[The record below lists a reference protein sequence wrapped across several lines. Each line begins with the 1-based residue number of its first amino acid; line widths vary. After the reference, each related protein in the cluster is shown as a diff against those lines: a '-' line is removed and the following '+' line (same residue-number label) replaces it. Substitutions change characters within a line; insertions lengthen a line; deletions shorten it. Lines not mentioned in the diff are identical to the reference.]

1 MILHSLFGYKHIILL
16 IVSIILVILGA
27 IFTRKLKFNTIIK
40 SCFYIGIAC
49 EVIKVFYYIITNE
62 AKTGGYLPK
71 SDLPF
76 HLCSIQIIFF
86 SILFFSKNEKIKR
99 TLISFM
105 IPSCLFGG
113 LFALLIPT
121 DSARNGMWVITAE
134 YFIYHALIMIFALYI
149 LINKE
154 INLNIKDY
162 RNCLI
167 LLAVFG
173 LLSIYINSI
182 LNDGT
187 GKINFMYT
195 VSPPQDNLP
204 YLNKDQGWAM
214 YILKYAS
221 LAVLLITLLYIKPI
235 IDWIKELK
243 NKNKEQASN

>member
-1 MILHSLFGYKHIILL
+1 MILHGLFGYKHIILL
-16 IVSIILVILGA
+16 IASLILVVVGA
-27 IFTRKLKFNTIIK
+27 ILVRKLKFNNVVK

-49 EVIKVFYYIITNE
+49 EVIKIFYYIITNE
-62 AKTGGYLPK
+62 DKMDGYLPK

-86 SILFFSKNEKIKR
+86 SILYFSKNEKIKR

-121 DSARNGMWVITAE
+121 DSARNGMWIITAE
-134 YFIYHALIMIFALYI
+134 YFIYHAIIMIFALFI
-149 LINKE
+149 LTNKE
-154 INLNIKDY
+154 FKLTIIDY
-162 RNCLI
+162 KNCLI
-167 LLAVFG
+167 LLGVFG

-195 VSPPQDNLP
+195 VAPPQDNLP

-221 LAVLLITLLYIKPI
+221 LAVVLITLLYIKPI
-235 IDWIKELK
+235 IDFVKLLK
-243 NKNKEQASN
+243 NKEESSN